1 MLKHLY
7 IKNYAL
13 FAETHVDFPAGLNIL
28 TGETGA
34 GKSLLVGALGL
45 IMGKR
50 ADNSAIFFPDRKCI
64 IEAEFGDLS
73 PRLRKELTE
82 QESFDMEE
90 KSLLIR
96 REIRINGKSRAFI
109 NDTPVSLQE
118 LRKVADRLLD
128 LHDQHDH
135 LDLLA
140 ADRQIFLLDA
150 FAECSAPVA
159 AFAAGLSESQ
169 RVLREI
175 KTLEA
180 REAQSRQQLE
190 FTQFQLNELKEAGIS
205 AGEEEQLEQELNLLQ
220 NSEEIREALGMSVDR
235 LYEQEDVSLYEQL
248 SEVLEPLQKVAGVNK
263 LIASEV
269 SRLTDALNTFKDS
282 AYSLKNLLETVESD
296 PERLSFIEERLAVYH
311 SLKLKYGVK
320 TGEELIAKY
329 EELQNGMEEFDSL
342 ADRIVGLGKEH
353 AKLMKQLGTQGL
365 AIEKMRFSVKKDLEN
380 RINALLKEVG
390 FQDAHFEVVIERLKG
405 SGANAINI
413 EGESV
418 QPGSRGINLVSF
430 LIRTNPGLP
439 VGPLSQIA
447 SGGEISRV
455 MLAIKTVLADKSE
468 FPVLIFDEIDVGI
481 SGEIAKKVGDVMKR
495 LGEKFQI
502 LSITHLPQIAGKGH
516 QHFMIRKQIQGE
528 TTVSSVHQLSHEERI
543 NELAKMISGEDP
555 TESALRNATELIS

>member
-73 PRLRKELTE
+73 PRLRKELAE

-159 AFAAGLSESQ
+159 AFSAGLSESQ

-190 FTQFQLNELKEAGIS
+190 FTQFQLKELKEAGIS

-220 NSEEIREALGMSVDR
+220 NSEEIREALGMSADR

-342 ADRIVGLGKEH
+342 ADRIVSLGKEH
-353 AKLMKQLGTQGL
+353 SKLMKELGTQGL

-380 RINALLKEVG
+380 RINVLLKEVG
-390 FQDAHFEVVIERLKG
+390 FQDAHFEVAIERLKG
-405 SGANAINI
+405 SGANAIEM

-418 QPGSRGINLVSF
+418 QPGPRGINLVSF

-528 TTVSSVHQLSHEERI
+528 TTVSSVHQLSREERI

>member
-73 PRLRKELTE
+73 PRLWKDLTE

-150 FAECSAPVA
+150 FAECSVPVA
-159 AFAAGLSESQ
+159 AFSAGLSDSQ

-180 REAQSRQQLE
+180 REAQSKQQLE

-220 NSEEIREALGMSVDR
+220 NSEEIRDALGMSVDR
-235 LYEQEDVSLYEQL
+235 LYDQEDLSLYEQL

-296 PERLSFIEERLAVYH
+296 PERLAFIEERLAVYH

-342 ADRIVGLGKEH
+342 ADRIVNLGKAH

-365 AIEKMRFSVKKDLEN
+365 KIEKMRFSVKKDLEN

-390 FQDAHFEVVIERLKG
+390 FQDAHFEVAIERLKG
-405 SGANAINI
+405 SGANAI
-413 EGESV
+413 EMDGESV
-418 QPGSRGINLVSF
+418 QPGPRGINLVSF

-516 QHFMIRKQIQGE
+516 QHFMIRKQIQGD
-528 TTVSSVHQLSHEERI
+528 TTVSSVHQLSREERI

>member
-73 PRLRKELTE
+73 PRLRKELAE

-150 FAECSAPVA
+150 FAECSSPVA

-342 ADRIVGLGKEH
+342 ADRIVSLGKEH

-390 FQDAHFEVVIERLKG
+390 FQDAHFEVAIERLKG
-405 SGANAINI
+405 NGANAIEM

-418 QPGSRGINLVSF
+418 QPGPRGINLVSF

-528 TTVSSVHQLSHEERI
+528 TTVSSVHQLSREERI